1 MTTPPVLDACCGSRM
16 MWFNKQNELA
26 LFADKR
32 KEKAILCDGRALEIN
47 PDIQMDFTN
56 MPFPD
61 NTFHHVVFDPP
72 HLKHAGATSWIAK
85 KYGVLGQ
92 SWRDDLRMG
101 FEECFRVLK
110 PNGTL
115 VFKWS
120 EVQIK
125 VKDILALTPHKP
137 LYGHTTNK
145 NKQRGT
151 HWFTFIK
158 TLNKPAK

>member
-32 KEKAILCDGRALEIN
+32 QEEAILCDGRALEIN
-47 PDIQMDFTN
+47 PDIQIDFTK

-61 NTFHHVVFDPP
+61 NTFYHVVFAPP
-72 HLKHAGATSWIAK
+72 HLKHAGAKSWVAQ

-92 SWRDDLRMG
+92 SWRDDLRKG

-110 PNGTL
+110 TNGTL

-125 VKDILALTPHKP
+125 VKDILALTPYKP

-145 NKQRGT
+145 HRGT

-158 TLNKPAK
+158 S

>member
-32 KEKAILCDGRALEIN
+32 KENAILCDGRALEIN

-72 HLKHAGATSWIAK
+72 P
-85 KYGVLGQ
+85 
-92 SWRDDLRMG
+92 
-101 FEECFRVLK
+101 F
-110 PNGTL
+110 GTC
-115 VFKWS
+115 
-120 EVQIK
+120 
-125 VKDILALTPHKP
+125 
-137 LYGHTTNK
+137 
-145 NKQRGT
+145 
-151 HWFTFIK
+151 
-158 TLNKPAK
+158 

>member
-32 KEKAILCDGRALEIN
+32 KEKAILCDGRVLEIN
-47 PDIQMDFTN
+47 PDIQIDFTN

-61 NTFHHVVFDPP
+61 NTFHHFVFDPP
-72 HLKHAGATSWIAK
+72 HLGHAGAKSWVAQ

-92 SWRDDLRMG
+92 SWQDDLRRG

-110 PNGTL
+110 TNGIL

-125 VKDILALTPHKP
+125 VKDILALTPYKP

-145 NKQRGT
+145 RRST

-158 TLNKPAK
+158 S

>member
-32 KEKAILCDGRALEIN
+32 KENAILCDGRALEIN

-61 NTFHHVVFDPP
+61 NTFYHVVFDPP
-72 HLKHAGATSWIAK
+72 HLEHAGATSWIAK

-92 SWRDDLRMG
+92 SWQDDLRKG
-101 FEECFRVLK
+101 FKECFRVLK
-110 PNGTL
+110 TNGIL